1 MKLRSKIAPPRS
13 SQSTSSSTSSL
24 RRYKQ
29 SSAISIRR
37 RPVYNAKKATK
48 PRPQT
53 DSAYSPS
60 RNRDNKQQ
68 ASPWMQSTS
77 SLPRQSQ
84 QQQSYNK
91 RKAHSAAPS
100 YSPSRTDL
108 ARPKPS
114 PSSPTHS
121 SPTPSSPTKTP
132 LVRRSLPAPV
142 TKHPYFT
149 PAQPSSS
156 TTALPINN
164 KRIITTSIA
173 TSTITTTLSPT
184 AAAYKAP
191 PNMAQIQEKLLRK
204 ELTLQQQRQQQPTN
218 TSSNSYIKKITTHPT
233 KSNSHNS
240 DHKTSDKS
248 SNKNKSNNSQ
258 HTSSAAAASIKASSK
273 LKGERPLED
282 YTAEEATLL
291 LANNE
296 KRLQLLMKRVLNVN
310 KIRHP
315 AHPPHPI
322 STHTTTTHMTA
333 HHSTVAATS
342 SSHSNKGQNYDEYE
356 DDPDHEEDDD
366 GLSDL
371 VQHSMTIDN
380 LKVHTTATAT
390 ITTATA
396 EAAVSSDKKATNRE
410 EDEDTY
416 SEVEYEDDPDHNYD
430 PLASTTA
437 LPALSLPQEPSLSKS
452 STSSALHAPSS
463 SSILEFPILQQ
474 RLLTESDLPKLPDN
488 VNFNDFFVIDNH
500 SHPIGEGD
508 GESAGD
514 GSGEA
519 QETEYSPIST
529 TSQPAPDSG
538 VKGTDTSTGATAS
551 VFLTSATTGD
561 EEGED
566 DANDDDDYEPVV
578 MESGSDT
585 HIQSQKVSHTAHNN
599 TALTNYTTAS
609 EVSMDKSPSVHA
621 LSSSTSIASLK
632 QSPDSAALNKQPIP
646 VTPVNNN
653 NNNSVKAVEPTNH
666 EQKQEEEEEA
676 YDDDYEEHIDD
687 HPPAITITQS
697 SSSSTNLNKQASGS
711 IKAATS
717 STKPVQP
724 APLPLSSPRSG
735 KGAPGYLSPRIS
747 LSPHVSAKAASHT
760 PSSSSAYVPTSSTTT
775 AGSGKKPYEKLSKP
789 VPSSSSFLPTIDPS
803 SRESTHTLPKRSL
816 FDHSKRHSQ
825 HPSSSVDK
833 HHTAVPNSGSPPATN
848 DDEEEGHNYEDE
860 FESPDDT
867 LLHPS
872 SPRITST
879 KNHSTAKL
887 HLPTPHTSSSTSS
900 SPRIL
905 SSKGSALPVNKPP
918 VSGRKGEND
927 DYFPSLSSK
936 PTVPGAPAGPGV
948 SATSSV
954 KDKGGGKRGAA
965 RLRDKVGAGGGIT
978 YGEY

>member
-1 MKLRSKIAPPRS
+1 MKLRSKIAPPPRS

-37 RPVYNAKKATK
+37 RPAYNAKKGTK
-48 PRPQT
+48 PRPHT
-53 DSAYSPS
+53 DNGYSPS
-60 RNRDNKQQ
+60 RDRNNKQQ
-68 ASPWMQSTS
+68 VSPWKQSTS
-77 SLPRQSQ
+77 SLPRQ

-108 ARPKPS
+108 MRPKPS

-121 SPTPSSPTKTP
+121 SPTHTSPTKPP
-132 LVRRSLPAPV
+132 LERRSLPAPV
-142 TKHPYFT
+142 IKHPYFT
-149 PAQPSSS
+149 PVQPSSS
-156 TTALPINN
+156 TTTLPINN
-164 KRIITTSIA
+164 KRITTSIP
-173 TSTITTTLSPT
+173 TSTTTTLSPT
-184 AAAYKAP
+184 AAAHKAP

-204 ELTLQQQRQQQPTN
+204 KHSLQQQRQQPPVN
-218 TSSNSYIKKITTHPT
+218 TSSNSSPTKKMTTQGI

-240 DHKTSDKS
+240 DRKTSDKS
-248 SNKNKSNNSQ
+248 SNKSKSNNSQ
-258 HTSSAAAASIKASSK
+258 HTSSASIKASSK

-315 AHPPHPI
+315 AHPPHPT
-322 STHTTTTHMTA
+322 STHTTTTHMAA

-356 DDPDHEEDDD
+356 DDPDHEEEDD

-396 EAAVSSDKKATNRE
+396 EAAVSSDKQATNRE

-488 VNFNDFFVIDNH
+488 VNFNDFFVIDSH
-500 SHPIGEGD
+500 SHPSGEG
-508 GESAGD
+508 ESVGD
-514 GSGEA
+514 RSGEA
-519 QETEYSPIST
+519 QETDYSPIST

-551 VFLTSATTGD
+551 VFLTSATTGE
-561 EEGED
+561 EEGEE
-566 DANDDDDYEPVV
+566 DAYDDDDYEPAVI
-578 MESGSDT
+578 ESASNT
-585 HIQSQKVSHTAHNN
+585 HAPSQKIALTTPTAIATTTPATVVSHI
-599 TALTNYTTAS
+599 
-609 EVSMDKSPSVHA
+609 DKSPSVHV
-621 LSSSTSIASLK
+621 LSFSTSVASLK
-632 QSPDSAALNKQPIP
+632 QSPDSMAHNQQPIP
-646 VTPVNNN
+646 VTPVNS
-653 NNNSVKAVEPTNH
+653 NSVKAIESINH
-666 EQKQEEEEEA
+666 EQKQEDEEEA
-676 YDDDYEEHIDD
+676 YDDDYEEHFDE
-687 HPPAITITQS
+687 HPPVTTAITTQPS
-697 SSSSTNLNKQASGS
+697 SSSSTTGGLNKQTSGS
-711 IKAATS
+711 IKAVTP
-717 STKPVQP
+717 STKP
-724 APLPLSSPRSG
+724 ALLPLASPRSG
-735 KGAPGYLSPRIS
+735 KAVPGYLSPRTS
-747 LSPHVSAKAASHT
+747 LSPRVSTKTASLAHT
-760 PSSSSAYVPTSSTTT
+760 SSSSSVTT
-775 AGSGKKPYEKLSKP
+775 GSGKKPYEKLSKP
-789 VPSSSSFLPTIDPS
+789 VSSSSSFLPTIDPS

-816 FDHSKRHSQ
+816 FEHSK
-825 HPSSSVDK
+825 HPSDK
-833 HHTAVPNSGSPPATN
+833 HHTAVSPSNNGSPPATN

-860 FESPDDT
+860 FESADDT
-867 LLHPS
+867 LLPMVHLS
-872 SPRITST
+872 SPRLAST
-879 KNHSTAKL
+879 KNTSTTKL
-887 HLPTPHTSSSTSS
+887 HLPTPQTPSSTSS
-900 SPRIL
+900 SPRTL
-905 SSKGSALPVNKPP
+905 SSKGSSIVPVNKPM
-918 VSGRKGEND
+918 VSGRKGERD

-936 PTVPGAPAGPGV
+936 TAGPGAPGA
-948 SATSSV
+948 ATSSV
-954 KDKGGGKRGAA
+954 KGGGKRGAA